1 MARRSFPIRTYAS
14 APRIASRD
22 LSPATAG
29 PLRSGGN
36 LSRSWTS
43 FRSQDLSQDPYRA
56 DPAFCGKTD
65 PSSASEGGTPNELA
79 STVFPK

>member
-36 LSRSWTS
+36 LHPAGH
-43 FRSQDLSQDPYRA
+43 LSAP
-56 DPAFCGKTD
+56 KTCPKTRTVRIQHSAERPN